1 VVLTANVATTRTTR
15 RVNVIDRRSVW
26 VRMDW
31 VVVTSGA
38 ALLAVGTLLVWS
50 ATASNEALTGGDSTM
65 YVAKHL
71 TNVAIGLVLAALIAS
86 ADHRWVRIWAPIVY
100 LAAIVGLALVLSPFG
115 AVINGSRSWILI
127 GLTGRGSG
135 IAQGE
140 LGVTRLERQAD
151 GVLKCRCECRVE
163 LEGALVRRKPFVGRD
178 SPIRPHVRVHLAQQV
193 P

>member
-1 VVLTANVATTRTTR
+1 MVLTANVATTRSTR

-71 TNVAIGLVLAALIAS
+71 TNVAIDQFDLRGADAL
-86 ADHRWVRIWAPIVY
+86 
-100 LAAIVGLALVLSPFG
+100 
-115 AVINGSRSWILI
+115 SRSGQRRGIL
-127 GLTGRGSG
+127 
-135 IAQGE
+135 
-140 LGVTRLERQAD
+140 
-151 GVLKCRCECRVE
+151 
-163 LEGALVRRKPFVGRD
+163 
-178 SPIRPHVRVHLAQQV
+178 H
-193 P
+193 